1 MKYTTI
7 NIQGNLLSEE
17 ILDQIEQASIEG
29 QSPKDFGLDPNA
41 NLRGDMEY
49 AWSRMKLD
57 WKHFLD
63 KTQNLTANDSSSTA
77 LTKKWMS
84 QFFATLNFELTAQKS
99 PLMGENGQS
108 YTISHTA
115 HNLDDFPLHIVGF
128 RAPENKEKS
137 SLDIKGAN
145 ARLSPHA
152 NIQEYLN
159 VTEHLYGLIANGFTL
174 RLLRDSGRLVK
185 LAYIEFDLKA
195 MFEEDR
201 YNEFTVIYRLLH
213 SSRFPQKKTETCLL
227 EKYHQDSI
235 ESGNRIRE
243 KLSAAV
249 KESLLALGKGFLQHE
264 NNEDLRQKLKS
275 KQLSHK
281 DLHRQLLRLIY
292 RFLFLMVTEERD
304 LIFAQDEK
312 EESILHKKRLYFQY
326 YSLQRLRKMSQNR
339 SLFQAEFT
347 DLWLGLMQTF
357 QLFEESGYGK
367 PLAIQPLAGDL
378 FHSKAIEDLENCLIS
393 NQLLLECVSNLNEF
407 IDEKKNRIR
416 INYRSLNIE
425 ELGSIYEGLLDLHLV
440 IENLEAENP
449 AHIHF
454 TFHEGT
460 DRKTTGSYYT
470 RPDLV
475 NELIKSA
482 LIPVIESRL
491 QQHKGNKNAQEQAL
505 LKLKVC
511 DAAAGSGHILLEAA
525 RTIAWYLAR
534 VQSGEDNPSPTLFRT
549 CLRQVIQHCIYA
561 VDYNPDAVELCKLAL
576 WLESHNSGKPIS
588 FLDHKIRNGNSL
600 VGVTDLNVLRK
611 GIPDEAFSPVTG
623 DDKEMCKLLKKDNA
637 HFRKTKQTS
646 LEFEQN
652 DKAKEGD
659 FSQSYQD
666 FENLA
671 QDDIAAVN
679 QVKYKYQQLRSSAAW
694 RKEDTACNL
703 WTAAFFFPYLPE
715 NKQIAPTSERLEK
728 YLQNPVAAYAPM
740 VGKANALAVELKFFH
755 WALEFPDVF
764 AQGGFDVMLGN
775 PPWERIKLQ
784 QQEYFATR
792 DKDIAEAANAAARN
806 KMIQNL
812 PQTKPLLYQSYQQA
826 VHDADS
832 TGKFLR
838 ESGRC
843 KLTAVGDINT
853 YSIFAE
859 LNSRLIQKK
868 GRTGFI
874 VPTGIATDD
883 SNKAFFGEMVE
894 SNRLVSLFDFE
905 NKAAIFPSV
914 HRSYKFCLLT
924 LAGADIGTQAAKF
937 GFFLTQVTHLQ
948 DTQRVFSLGKDDFLR
963 LNPNTKTCPVFR
975 TSIDATLTA
984 KIYKRVPILLKE
996 ANSEKKIKGEN
1007 PWGVSFMAMFHMSND
1022 SHLFRIQAELEKDGF
1037 VLQGNVFEKEGEKYF
1052 PLYESKMI
1060 WHYDHRYGSYKGVD
1074 SRTSTQTPTPTL
1086 AQYQNPDYVIHPWY
1100 WVAEKEIL
1108 MKLAKVPTLVKQ
1120 AFYTQDETAI
1130 FYACAIWLTAHYQV
1144 FIKKYNE
1151 QKATWVAKETAMI
1164 SEILRLKKMN
1174 MLKLQSEI
1182 DTCKFE
1188 LVAENALAEMEQAMA
1203 ENATLAFAW
1212 HIMRKRSK
1220 KWLMGF
1226 RDITNNTN
1234 ERTFVCS
1241 IIPPKAVN
1249 NKLPLLNTI
1258 IQDKAYLLLANIS
1271 SIIFDYVARQKIG
1284 GTSMTFFYLKQFPAL
1299 PPSAYTP
1306 KHLAY
1311 ILPRVLELVYT
1322 AYDMQPF
1329 AEEIWAESSPALRH
1343 LLEKQWEENALSVR
1357 TQTRA
1362 EVSENPPNLNCPLP
1376 PFKWDEERRAVLK
1389 AELDALYADMYGLN
1403 MEELRYI
1410 LDPQDVYGADFP
1422 GETFRVLKDKDIRKY
1437 GEYRTK
1443 RLVLAAW
1450 ERLQSAKAQEKAEIV
1465 AIQNAIYEGEN
1476 KNREFKSSYRWDVKH
1491 DQKNERLEFEIFKTI
1506 AAFLNSDGGDL
1517 YIGITDEG
1525 SVYGLEKDLTTFDK
1539 GTDGILLLMDNRI
1552 KDWLGNMALSQYIRS
1567 DFYFLE
1573 DKQIAKVSVKA
1584 SHFGVYCKY
1593 PKEVLNKTTGL
1604 MEIKSYEQ
1612 VFFARSQ
1619 ASTRKL
1625 SVEEIAVYVQGKW
1638 G

>member
-17 ILDQIEQASIEG
+17 ILDQIEQATIEG

-57 WKHFLD
+57 WKYFWD
-63 KTQNLTANDSSSTA
+63 KTQNLPENGSSTA

-84 QFFATLNFELTAQKS
+84 QFFTTLNFELTAHKS

-128 RAPENKEKS
+128 RAPENAQKS

-312 EESILHKKRLYFQY
+312 AESILHKKRLYFQY

-393 NQLLLECVSNLNEF
+393 NQLLLECISNLNEF
-407 IDEKKNRIR
+407 IDEKNNRVH
-416 INYRSLNIE
+416 INYRSLDVE
-425 ELGSIYEGLLDLHLV
+425 ELGSVYEGLLELHLV
-440 IENLEAENP
+440 IGNLEAENP

-491 QQHKGNKNAQEQAL
+491 QLHKGNKNAQAQAL

-511 DAAAGSGHILLEAA
+511 DAAAGSGHILLAAA

-600 VGVTDLNVLRK
+600 VGVTNLKVLQK

-637 HFRKTKQTS
+637 HFRKTKQIT

-679 QVKYKYQQLRSSAAW
+679 QVKYKYQQLRSGAAW
-694 RKEDTACNL
+694 MKEWTACNL

-715 NKQIAPTSERLEK
+715 NKQMSPTSERLEK
-728 YLQNPVAAYAPM
+728 YLQNPAAAYAPM
-740 VGKANALAVELKFFH
+740 IGKANALAVELKFFH

-775 PPWERIKLQ
+775 PPWEMVELNLTEFFIATNPNIANTKNNAIRQKLIAELQIDNLDLYEKYKIAQNYTWSLRRFLQNSARFPLSSNGRIDLYPIFVENTINLVSPTGLISLVIPSDIAFGAYNVELYMELILNQ
-784 QQEYFATR
+784 QVKSFFDFVNSKGIFPIHRGKRFCIFTICGKNIKPSNMQVFYFG
-792 DKDIAEAANAAARN
+792 KDISDLQKKERIITLSIDDLRLFSPNTLSPPIFQNIIDFEISRRIYKRYGVFINKKDNINVWKANIKRMLSLSDKGVEFKKNFEISKEDKSSMMKIYSGKNIYHFNHRFASFDN
-806 KMIQNL
+806 DDTYDVNIDKL
-812 PQTKPLLYQSYQQA
+812 E
-826 VHDADS
+826 DS
-832 TGKFLR
+832 
-838 ESGRC
+838 
-843 KLTAVGDINT
+843 T
-853 YSIFAE
+853 YSIE
-859 LNSRLIQKK
+859 
-868 GRTGFI
+868 T
-874 VPTGIATDD
+874 
-883 SNKAFFGEMVE
+883 
-894 SNRLVSLFDFE
+894 E
-905 NKAAIFPSV
+905 N
-914 HRSYKFCLLT
+914 Y
-924 LAGADIGTQAAKF
+924 
-937 GFFLTQVTHLQ
+937 
-948 DTQRVFSLGKDDFLR
+948 
-963 LNPNTKTCPVFR
+963 
-975 TSIDATLTA
+975 
-984 KIYKRVPILLKE
+984 
-996 ANSEKKIKGEN
+996 IKNE
-1007 PWGVSFMAMFHMSND
+1007 D
-1022 SHLFRIQAELEKDGF
+1022 
-1037 VLQGNVFEKEGEKYF
+1037 
-1052 PLYESKMI
+1052 
-1060 WHYDHRYGSYKGVD
+1060 
-1074 SRTSTQTPTPTL
+1074 
-1086 AQYQNPDYVIHPWY
+1086 
-1100 WVAEKEIL
+1100 
-1108 MKLAKVPTLVKQ
+1108 
-1120 AFYTQDETAI
+1120 
-1130 FYACAIWLTAHYQV
+1130 
-1144 FIKKYNE
+1144 FIKRIPDSYLSN
-1151 QKATWVAKETAMI
+1151 
-1164 SEILRLKKMN
+1164 
-1174 MLKLQSEI
+1174 
-1182 DTCKFE
+1182 
-1188 LVAENALAEMEQAMA
+1188 
-1203 ENATLAFAW
+1203 
-1212 HIMRKRSK
+1212 
-1220 KWLMGF
+1220 WLIGY
-1226 RDITNNTN
+1226 RDVTSSMN
-1234 ERTFVCS
+1234 ERTCIAA
-1241 IIPPKAVN
+1241 IIP
-1249 NKLPLLNTI
+1249 LNGCDTTCRNIYSDINSTI
-1258 IQDKAYLLLANIS
+1258 LLLGIVSNLNALC
-1271 SIIFDYVARQKIG
+1271 FDFFTKQKIIG
-1284 GTSMTFFYLKQFPAL
+1284 SHLNAGTLEQLPVL

-1329 AEEIWAESSPALRH
+1329 AEEIWEESSPALRH
-1343 LLEKQWEENALSVR
+1343 LLVKQWEENALSVR
-1357 TQTRA
+1357 T
-1362 EVSENPPNLNCPLP
+1362 P
-1376 PFKWDEERRAVLK
+1376 
-1389 AELDALYADMYGLN
+1389 
-1403 MEELRYI
+1403 
-1410 LDPQDVYGADFP
+1410 
-1422 GETFRVLKDKDIRKY
+1422 
-1437 GEYRTK
+1437 
-1443 RLVLAAW
+1443 
-1450 ERLQSAKAQEKAEIV
+1450 
-1465 AIQNAIYEGEN
+1465 
-1476 KNREFKSSYRWDVKH
+1476 
-1491 DQKNERLEFEIFKTI
+1491 
-1506 AAFLNSDGGDL
+1506 
-1517 YIGITDEG
+1517 
-1525 SVYGLEKDLTTFDK
+1525 
-1539 GTDGILLLMDNRI
+1539 
-1552 KDWLGNMALSQYIRS
+1552 
-1567 DFYFLE
+1567 
-1573 DKQIAKVSVKA
+1573 
-1584 SHFGVYCKY
+1584 
-1593 PKEVLNKTTGL
+1593 
-1604 MEIKSYEQ
+1604 
-1612 VFFARSQ
+1612 
-1619 ASTRKL
+1619 
-1625 SVEEIAVYVQGKW
+1625 
-1638 G
+1638 